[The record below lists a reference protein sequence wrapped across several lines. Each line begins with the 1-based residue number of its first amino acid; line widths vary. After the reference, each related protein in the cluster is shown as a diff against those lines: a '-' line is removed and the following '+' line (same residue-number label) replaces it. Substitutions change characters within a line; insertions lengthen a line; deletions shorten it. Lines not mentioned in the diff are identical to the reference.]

1 MKITKK
7 VTFIAKEEHIPTV
20 KKLLEDMVVPSLKEP
35 GCLYYYIFQS
45 QTNPRKF
52 FAVESWADEESLE
65 GHKHTEHY
73 AYYKSNY
80 EPFVDD
86 KYTEELDLLDE
97 GAYSF

>member
-7 VTFIAKEEHIPTV
+7 VTFIAKQEHISTV
-20 KKLLEDMVVPSLKEP
+20 KKLLEDMVAPSLKEP
-35 GCLYYYIFQS
+35 GCLFYYIFQS
-45 QTNPRKF
+45 QSNPKKF
-52 FAVESWADEESLE
+52 FAVESWVNNDALE

-86 KYTEELDLLDE
+86 KYTEDLELLDKK
-97 GAYSF
+97 AYTF